1 MELKL
6 KDLQNAAKELN
17 ALLFVPGDE
26 QEINLKGSA
35 DELKSEIKEVIGM
48 LTPEDE
54 LTASTQ
60 KVIDALEADSEEDAE
75 LDETDEAE
83 INDVDD
89 EPPVTTPAP
98 KSQKTPPA
106 PAAKKGAK
114 KENVPTPQE
123 LIQAAKSRE
132 ELVTLLN
139 TYTDLKPLRTA
150 HRNYKSS
157 ADLKQ
162 VMIAMLNGEL
172 KAEEVIGAAKE
183 VGKKNAAAEKKTPA
197 AKKQSSS
204 SPKVKGTPVT
214 KGKGVIAT
222 IVESIENAG
231 KKGITKAEIL
241 EVLVKEFP
249 EKSADSM
256 KNTINVQVP
265 CRISKERWSVGV
277 TPDGHYYKK

>member
-75 LDETDEAE
+75 LDGTDEVE

-197 AKKQSSS
+197 AKGRVDNAARNKIT
-204 SPKVKGTPVT
+204 GDEE
-214 KGKGVIAT
+214 KGKKISQTDMIRTGIREKKSREAIIKMLIDFTGSSEAWAT
-222 IVESIENAG
+222 NRIKLYEKAYGEMG
-231 KKGITKAEIL
+231 KNDAKA
-241 EVLVKEFP
+241 
-249 EKSADSM
+249 
-256 KNTINVQVP
+256 Q
-265 CRISKERWSVGV
+265 
-277 TPDGHYYKK
+277 